1 MTPKLSTEKLIL
13 REIKINDLFG
23 IYEIMSDDET
33 MKLFGGPVLT
43 NDLEIKD
50 FIQIV
55 KSEREDGISYFWS
68 IILREEKE
76 FVGFIRLKSYNSK
89 YYDSAFSSI
98 GTHRFDNE
106 FVKYFDRTNG
116 WEIDYALTKS
126 QRNKGIMR
134 EAVGAVLE
142 FCTSENISPLYA
154 RVNSIKN
161 SATVKI
167 LRYHGF
173 EDHLPQVDP
182 ILLKTYGAKKIIK
195 KNEMGMIFKWII

>member
-1 MTPKLSTEKLIL
+1 M
-13 REIKINDLFG
+13 G
-23 IYEIMSDDET
+23 
-33 MKLFGGPVLT
+33 
-43 NDLEIKD
+43 
-50 FIQIV
+50 
-55 KSEREDGISYFWS
+55 
-68 IILREEKE
+68 
-76 FVGFIRLKSYNSK
+76 
-89 YYDSAFSSI
+89 
-98 GTHRFDNE
+98 
-106 FVKYFDRTNG
+106 FVKER
-116 WEIDYALTKS
+116 LTKS

-154 RVNSIKN
+154 RVNSMTN

-182 ILLKTYGAKKIIK
+182 ILLKTYGAKKIIE

>member
-1 MTPKLSTEKLIL
+1 MNQQINESINKLFQKHRIIFWYDEKKQFKEHFADLIL
-13 REIKINDLFG
+13 DDAQAIKIENNEFALK
-23 IYEIMSDDET
+23 Y
-33 MKLFGGPVLT
+33 K
-43 NDLEIKD
+43 
-50 FIQIV
+50 
-55 KSEREDGISYFWS
+55 
-68 IILREEKE
+68 ILREEKE

-154 RVNSIKN
+154 RVNSMTN

-182 ILLKTYGAKKIIK
+182 ILLKTYGAKKIIE

>member
-1 MTPKLSTEKLIL
+1 MNQQINESINKLFQKHRIIFWYDEKKQFEEHFEDLIL
-13 REIKINDLFG
+13 DDAEAIKIENNEFA
-23 IYEIMSDDET
+23 
-33 MKLFGGPVLT
+33 
-43 NDLEIKD
+43 IKY
-50 FIQIV
+50 
-55 KSEREDGISYFWS
+55 K
-68 IILREEKE
+68 ILREEKE

-154 RVNSIKN
+154 RVNSMTN